1 MNYSDK
7 DRKYLQ
13 AKTRVEKLRAFYT
26 HLAVYIVVNVAVS
39 AFKIIRN
46 IRNGETFQE
55 AIFDFEFSGIW
66 LLWGIGLVIHAFSV
80 FGLPLILGHNWEE
93 EKIKQFM
100 EEEQKNRFNQ

>member
-1 MNYSDK
+1 MDYSDK

-26 HLAVYIVVNVAVS
+26 HLTVYIVVNTAIS

-55 AIFDFEFSGIW
+55 AVFDLEFSGIW
-66 LLWGIGLVIHAFSV
+66 LLWGTGLAIHAFAV
-80 FGLPLILGHNWEE
+80 FGLLSNPW
-93 EKIKQFM
+93 
-100 EEEQKNRFNQ
+100 